1 MIKLLDYYIKY
12 DKEGTKAPPS
22 VTEATKV
29 YITENDVIQKWIR
42 NALEEDDNPTSLDD
56 LMDNLKSWCEDE
68 GYDYKKIQ
76 KQEVKK
82 VLIKEHEKTQYG
94 PPIFGKVL
102 ADNAP
107 NGTSRNP
114 KFNFRCIED

>member
-1 MIKLLDYYIKY
+1 MIKLLDYYKLY
-12 DKEGTKAPPS
+12 DVEGTKAPAS

-29 YITENDVIQKWIR
+29 YITENDVIQKWIS
-42 NALEEDDNPTSLDD
+42 NALEENDNPTPLDD

-82 VLIKEHEKTQYG
+82 VLIKEQEKTCYG

-102 ADNAP
+102 ADKAP
-107 NGTSRNP
+107 NGTSRAP
-114 KFNFRCIED
+114 KFNYKSIED